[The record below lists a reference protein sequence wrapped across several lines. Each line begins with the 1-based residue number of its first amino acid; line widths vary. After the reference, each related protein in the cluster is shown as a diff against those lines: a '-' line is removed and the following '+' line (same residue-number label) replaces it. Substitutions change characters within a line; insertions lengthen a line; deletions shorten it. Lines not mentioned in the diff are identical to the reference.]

1 MRVLL
6 ISVKAGFGHHSTAQ
20 AVMDCLAE
28 RGIESR
34 MLDTFDYIAPV
45 LGESIDKGYLFST
58 KNFPEVYGKA
68 YSLLD
73 RRTEE
78 YKPSS
83 LIAILSKLVSHKLR
97 DYIDDY
103 APDLIIGTHSYACLV
118 MTYLKQRG
126 HISCP
131 TIGIVTDF
139 TVHPFWESTNIDY
152 YVTADSLLDNQMR
165 KKGIPTEKILPTG
178 IPINPKFHRH
188 IAKLEA
194 RRILKIDN
202 RRTILMMMGSMGFGN
217 LEKQLEAIDA
227 LDMDFQVLCVC
238 GRNEKMKK
246 EIDRRTWSRK
256 IITFGFV
263 DNVDVLMDASDC
275 IITKPGGLTTSELL
289 AKGLPSVIMNPIP
302 GQEDR
307 NMEFLVNNGAAIAA
321 TETFGV
327 DEALFELFSHSWRLR
342 LLHLSVK
349 RLGKPNSTGDLCDF
363 VELLLK
369 KEDVTEFLTRKGSRR

>member
-58 KNFPEVYGKA
+58 KNFPEVYGRA

-188 IAKLEA
+188 IPQSEA

-369 KEDVTEFLTRKGSRR
+369 KEDVTEFLARKGSRR

>member
-6 ISVKAGFGHHSTAQ
+6 ISVKAGYGHHSTAQ

-28 RGIESR
+28 RGIESH

-58 KNFPEVYGKA
+58 KNLPEIYGKA
-68 YSLLD
+68 YALLD

-97 DYIDDY
+97 EFIDDY
-103 APDLIIGTHSYACLV
+103 APDLIIGTHSYACMV

-165 KKGIPTEKILPTG
+165 KKGIPREKILPTG
-178 IPINPKFHRH
+178 IPINPKFHRR
-188 IAKLEA
+188 IDKLAA
-194 RRILKIDN
+194 REMLKIDN

-227 LDMDFQVLCVC
+227 LEMDFQVLCVC

-246 EIDRRTWSRK
+246 EIDRRTWNRK
-256 IITFGFV
+256 IITYGFV

-289 AKGLPSVIMNPIP
+289 AKGLPAVIMNPIP

-342 LLHLSVK
+342 LLKLSVR
-349 RLGKPNSTGDLCDF
+349 RLGKPNSTTNLCDF
-363 VELLLK
+363 VEVLLK
-369 KEDVTEFLTRKGSRR
+369 GGDADKFLCEKGLR